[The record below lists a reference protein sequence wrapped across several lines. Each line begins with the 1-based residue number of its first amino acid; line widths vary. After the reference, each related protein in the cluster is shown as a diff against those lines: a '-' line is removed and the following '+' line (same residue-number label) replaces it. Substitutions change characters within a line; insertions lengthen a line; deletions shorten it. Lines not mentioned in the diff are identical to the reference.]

1 MGKRKLTNVER
12 MLERI
17 LPRNRGPKRF
27 VWVPDQCGLRFHT
40 IKASSWNFLA
50 HKTELFGISFKI
62 IEKFYGSAIIN

>member
-17 LPRNRGPKRF
+17 LPRNRGPRRF

-40 IKASSWNFLA
+40 IKASSWNSLA

-62 IEKFYGSAIIN
+62 IEMFYGSGIVN